1 MQVLIFSWEYPPRKI
16 GQLAEYVDALS
27 KKLVENGISTN
38 VITYHDFLTGL
49 VQEPNGVN
57 IIRVA
62 NPIKNH
68 ISFLTWILT
77 LNQEIERAAANVIY
91 QQNKKI
97 NLINVHDWHFI
108 PAAITIKS
116 AFKIP
121 IIYSIES
128 LEDQRSQKSNKP
140 YNMAIKSIEWLGCYE
155 ADKISVKTLAMKKAV
170 MKFYSVPEDKIRILG
185 SDMPKN
191 IKELEN
197 MLTSFKKGKKKR

>member
-27 KKLVENGISTN
+27 KKLVENGILTN

-49 VQEPNGVN
+49 VQESSGVK
-57 IIRVA
+57 IVRVA
-62 NPIKNH
+62 NPVKNH
-68 ISFLTWILT
+68 ISLLTWILT
-77 LNQEIERAAANVIY
+77 LNQEIERAAANIIY

-116 AFKIP
+116 AFGIP

-128 LEDQRSQKSNKP
+128 LEDHRSLQSNKP

-155 ADKISVKTLAMKKAV
+155 ADKISVKTLAMKKAA
-170 MKFYSVPEDKIRILG
+170 IILPG
-185 SDMPKN
+185 DPVLLQRRLKWNIPK
-191 IKELEN
+191 
-197 MLTSFKKGKKKR
+197 

>member
-16 GQLAEYVDALS
+16 GKLAEYVDVLS
-27 KKLVENGISTN
+27 KKLLEDRISTN

-57 IIRVA
+57 IARVA

-77 LNQEIERAAANVIY
+77 LNQEIERVAANVIY

-116 AFKIP
+116 AFGIP

-155 ADKISVKTLAMKKAV
+155 ADKICVKTFAMKNAV
-170 MKFYSVPEDKIRILG
+170 MKFYNVPEDKIKILG
-185 SDMPKN
+185 SDMSKN
-191 IKELEN
+191 IKELEKI
-197 MLTSFKKGKKKR
+197 LISFKKGKKKR